1 MALFKIESPRQHQG
15 NIRCNEQR
23 GPIEAIERGEYPPR
37 DAAPRGEQP
46 TFLSAAVQYLELGRR
61 RRYVANLIK
70 HFGEMPLSEID
81 QGAIDAAAV
90 ELHPHAGPGG
100 RNAAVYTPVSAILR
114 HAGVKIELRR
124 PKGAKGRVVT
134 DWLTPD
140 DVCGIIGAAESFDRE
155 FAALLKFLLYTGVR
169 LGAALGLQR
178 EDVRLG
184 ELTAWVRHQKKQPA
198 ADVKLRE
205 DLRDTLAT
213 HLASHDQ
220 GRVFRFHQGGHL
232 KHLLVRAKLGYL
244 GLPCPTRRPT
254 KWRAPAYR
262 LAWAELSHLPAH
274 LGDVDEALRRCRRAG
289 PSRHEEL
296 ARSTLCPCSRPRRME
311 SRGPAADGGEYPG
324 SGRQMNASALI
335 YFTVTRSPPGAGRNF
350 FGASLSRAGWI
361 LTAADPT
368 RREA

>member
-1 MALFKIESPRQHQG
+1 M
-15 NIRCNEQR
+15 
-23 GPIEAIERGEYPPR
+23 
-37 DAAPRGEQP
+37 
-46 TFLSAAVQYLELGRR
+46 QYLESGRR

-134 DWLTPD
+134 DWLTPND
-140 DVCGIIGAAESFDRE
+140 ACGIIGAAESFDRE

-254 KWRAPAYR
+254 KWRALAYR
-262 LAWAELSHLPAH
+262 LAWADFHTFRHTWATWMRRYGGADVQGLVATKNWRDPRYAH
-274 LGDVDEALRRCRRAG
+274 AVARDE
-289 PSRHEEL
+289 
-296 ARSTLCPCSRPRRME
+296 
-311 SRGPAADGGEYPG
+311 
-324 SGRQMNASALI
+324 
-335 YFTVTRSPPGAGRNF
+335 
-350 FGASLSRAGWI
+350 
-361 LTAADPT
+361 
-368 RREA
+368 